1 MAIFKKEII
10 SNQQFLEMCKV
21 GDTQGVIE
29 AVNSGINVD
38 ATRHDGNT
46 ALRDATYQGH
56 TETVNALI
64 RAGANLDAT
73 AIIRAVMVGGPETV
87 NALIEAG
94 ANLNANDKY
103 GRTALIEAAT
113 WGRTEIVNAL
123 IDSGSN
129 VKHKDNSGK
138 TALDYARENYNLRY
152 SDALKRLEEL
162 SR

>member
-1 MAIFKKEII
+1 
-10 SNQQFLEMCKV
+10 
-21 GDTQGVIE
+21 
-29 AVNSGINVD
+29 
-38 ATRHDGNT
+38 
-46 ALRDATYQGH
+46 
-56 TETVNALI
+56 
-64 RAGANLDAT
+64 
-73 AIIRAVMVGGPETV
+73 
-87 NALIEAG
+87 

-113 WGRTEIVNAL
+113 WRRTETVNAL
-123 IDSGSN
+123 IQAGSN